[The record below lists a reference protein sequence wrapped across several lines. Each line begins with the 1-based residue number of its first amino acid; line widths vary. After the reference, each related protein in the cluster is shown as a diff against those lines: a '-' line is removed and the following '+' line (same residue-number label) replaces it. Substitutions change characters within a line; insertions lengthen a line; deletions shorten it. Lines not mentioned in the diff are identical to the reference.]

1 MIDPLRRL
9 RIFVA
14 MAARLF
20 PGVRCSTAC
29 TEYRSPSWRM
39 IIPGRSCVARIR
51 FAPDAYGV
59 LRQAVRLGCNFDSRS
74 LGGRGMPDQKCA
86 AHRLKII
93 DAGESA
99 GQHEQL
105 K

>member
-9 RIFVA
+9 RILVA

-59 LRQAVRLGCNFDSRS
+59 LRQAVPFGFNFDSRS
-74 LGGRGMPDQKCA
+74 LGGARDSRTTVRRPPKHDYRRRVDRRSM
-86 AHRLKII
+86 
-93 DAGESA
+93 
-99 GQHEQL
+99 
-105 K
+105 